1 MKIAIAGFQ
10 HETNRFAPI
19 ETSYDDFVREDG
31 WPGMTFGQGLWDVF
45 LPANIPLGGFLNFAK
60 DRPDVE
66 VVPILWASA
75 EPAGLVQD
83 EAFDRIAD
91 LILDGLEAA
100 MPLDGVYL
108 DLHGAMVCQSF
119 EDGEG
124 EFLNR
129 LRQRFGLDLPVSV
142 SLDLHA
148 NITPEMFKFADLMT
162 VYRTYPHIDMAET
175 GYRAGKLLYDMIHD
189 GREIFGAYQQ
199 LPFLLPLQ
207 AQCTTLEP
215 ARSIYGLLPKNC
227 SLESGTADI
236 ALGFPA
242 SDIAQMGPA
251 YCAYSYSKE
260 TAHEQSSLVR
270 RALEDSV
277 PLFDSTIYR
286 PKEAIE
292 LALSRG
298 KVSKPIILADAQ
310 DVSGAGSTSDS
321 TELLSEL
328 ANAGVRNCAVG
339 ALFDTQ
345 AVEKAHELGVGA
357 EFELLLGDKFYGPE
371 HPGFHGKFR
380 VAALS
385 NGQFK
390 YHGEMMSGVTANIGP
405 TAAID
410 LIDGRAEIRIVI
422 TSERIQCLDQAILSH
437 VGVIP
442 AEKSLLAIKS
452 VVHFRADFEPIAEE
466 IIIVEARGYSP
477 CRFKDGLFT
486 RLRDGVRLL

>member
-1 MKIAIAGFQ
+1 
-10 HETNRFAPI
+10 
-19 ETSYDDFVREDG
+19 
-31 WPGMTFGQGLWDVF
+31 
-45 LPANIPLGGFLNFAK
+45 
-60 DRPDVE
+60 
-66 VVPILWASA
+66 
-75 EPAGLVQD
+75 
-83 EAFDRIAD
+83 
-91 LILDGLEAA
+91 

-129 LRQRFGLDLPVSV
+129 LRERFGFDLPVSV

-148 NITPEMFKFADLMT
+148 NITPEMFQFADLMT

-175 GYRAGKLLYDMIHD
+175 GYRASKLLYDMIHD
-189 GREIFGAYQQ
+189 GREIFSAYQQ

-215 ARSIYGLLPKNC
+215 VRSIYGLLAKNC
-227 SLESGTADI
+227 SLVSGTADI

-251 YCAYSYSKE
+251 YFAYSYSKE
-260 TAHEQSSLVR
+260 TAQEQASLLEQ
-270 RALEDSV
+270 ALLDSES
-277 PLFDSTIYR
+277 LFDSTMHR

-339 ALFDTQ
+339 VLFDTQ
-345 AVEKAHELGVGA
+345 AVL
-357 EFELLLGDKFYGPE
+357 
-371 HPGFHGKFR
+371 
-380 VAALS
+380 
-385 NGQFK
+385 
-390 YHGEMMSGVTANIGP
+390 
-405 TAAID
+405 
-410 LIDGRAEIRIVI
+410 
-422 TSERIQCLDQAILSH
+422 
-437 VGVIP
+437 
-442 AEKSLLAIKS
+442 KSA
-452 VVHFRADFEPIAEE
+452 
-466 IIIVEARGYSP
+466 
-477 CRFKDGLFT
+477 
-486 RLRDGVRLL
+486 

>member
-129 LRQRFGLDLPVSV
+129 LRQRFGFDLPVSV

-251 YCAYSYSKE
+251 YLRL
-260 TAHEQSSLVR
+260 Q
-270 RALEDSV
+270 
-277 PLFDSTIYR
+277 LFEGNS
-286 PKEAIE
+286 A
-292 LALSRG
+292 
-298 KVSKPIILADAQ
+298 
-310 DVSGAGSTSDS
+310 
-321 TELLSEL
+321 
-328 ANAGVRNCAVG
+328 
-339 ALFDTQ
+339 
-345 AVEKAHELGVGA
+345 
-357 EFELLLGDKFYGPE
+357 
-371 HPGFHGKFR
+371 
-380 VAALS
+380 
-385 NGQFK
+385 
-390 YHGEMMSGVTANIGP
+390 
-405 TAAID
+405 
-410 LIDGRAEIRIVI
+410 
-422 TSERIQCLDQAILSH
+422 
-437 VGVIP
+437 
-442 AEKSLLAIKS
+442 
-452 VVHFRADFEPIAEE
+452 
-466 IIIVEARGYSP
+466 
-477 CRFKDGLFT
+477 
-486 RLRDGVRLL
+486 